1 MNKFIAM
8 SNNKEIGHN
17 EDWNVIVNIIQDYL
31 EKNKCDTVD
40 LLYHN
45 GVKEI
50 KLRQIV
56 YY

>member
-1 MNKFIAM
+1 M